1 MELRSQDRDPQ
12 MKSTSLLSLPVVPAA
27 LPVLLAVLAT
37 AGVASADVTLPKVI
51 GSGMVLQQGK
61 PINLWGRADPGEVV
75 TVTFDGTQA
84 GATADK
90 DGRWL
95 VRLEPRMADSK
106 PRELTISGRNEI
118 VLSDILVGEVW
129 LCSGQSNMNFPVG
142 KTLHVDEEISK
153 AEHPAIRFFR
163 MGKKAAA
170 LPQDEGGSDWV
181 ACSTDTARNFSAVG
195 YHFGENLHRELKVPV
210 GLILSAVDGVDIEP
224 WTPLEGFE
232 KLESLET
239 YAARVR
245 ALTADVKVTPGTP
258 AALYNGMIHPFVPF
272 TMRGV
277 IWYQGEWN
285 CFKGD
290 TAIYTDKTDALISGW
305 RKVFGQE
312 DLSFYF
318 VQIGPM
324 DYSERHWGRKSRTL
338 ETLPRFWDAQRAC
351 LGAIPRCGMA
361 VITDISGGPDRLH
374 PANKRDVGHRL
385 ALWALAHDYGRRN
398 LVFSGPLYNS
408 MSVEGDKVILKFDH
422 ADGGLKSL
430 DGVELVQFLISGE
443 DGTFVAA
450 QAEIK
455 GDAVEVRS
463 PTVSN
468 PVAVR
473 YAWHETAVGNLGNKE
488 GLPAS
493 PFRTDDWE
501 VEDSKQ

>member
-12 MKSTSLLSLPVVPAA
+12 MKSTSLLSLPFVPAA

-374 PANKRDVGHRL
+374 P
-385 ALWALAHDYGRRN
+385 
-398 LVFSGPLYNS
+398 VFSGPLYNS

-430 DGVELVQFLISGE
+430 DGGELVQFLISGE